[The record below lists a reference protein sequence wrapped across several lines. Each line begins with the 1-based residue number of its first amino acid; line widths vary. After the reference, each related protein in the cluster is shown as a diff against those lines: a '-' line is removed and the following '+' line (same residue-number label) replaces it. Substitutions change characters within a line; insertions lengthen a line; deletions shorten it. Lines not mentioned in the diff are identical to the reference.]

1 MGFPGGSVGNA
12 RDASRHEFDPCVR
25 KIPWR
30 KAQPAPVFLP
40 GESRRQ
46 KSLVGYSLWNRR
58 VGHGWNDWASRKH
71 AWCLVVV
78 DKREKCKQRRP
89 PCHFHCFY
97 SCHLMSR
104 STWNVYFIV
113 SNIYLCLHRYV
124 DNAISCC
131 CSCPEVFG
139 FCLSRYPI
147 TASPSC
153 LFFPH
158 SFFSLFLSFFF

>member
-1 MGFPGGSVGNA
+1 MAQWVVQEMQADMSSTPASGRSPGG
-12 RDASRHEFDPCVR
+12 RHSPLQYSCQEN
-25 KIPWR
+25 
-30 KAQPAPVFLP
+30 PVDRRAWWATVC
-40 GESRRQ
+40 GITES
-46 KSLVGYSLWNRR
+46 
-58 VGHGWNDWASRKH
+58 DMAEMTASRKH
-71 AWCLVVV
+71 AWCLVV
-78 DKREKCKQRRP
+78 DKREKCKQTRP

-153 LFFPH
+153 LFFPR
-158 SFFSLFLSFFF
+158 SFFSLFLSLSLFF